1 MDNTQQILQIPPDVR
16 SFLEGLLTDA
26 GMTSLDDEM
35 REEML
40 KELYGRLDNHLSAT
54 IIDNLPPENL
64 DEFIKLNEDGKT
76 KEEIESYLK
85 EKMPNAQEVLAKA
98 FIEFR
103 DLYLGNVTVARNAP
117 PSESQPS
124 EGGQTN

>member
-64 DEFIKLNEDGKT
+64 DEFI
-76 KEEIESYLK
+76 
-85 EKMPNAQEVLAKA
+85 
-98 FIEFR
+98 EFR

>member
-103 DLYLGNVTVARNAP
+103 DLYLGNVTV
-117 PSESQPS
+117 
-124 EGGQTN
+124 EGTVLDINSNN